1 MISSKVIDVMM
12 PLFDIIKQSKGK
24 TIGEI
29 KQELNIEREK
39 MKKGA
44 SGLIVENLLGIKN
57 NNIADADIPEIGC
70 EVKILPLQ
78 KNKNGEIKAKE
89 PTAIQMINYFE
100 VANETWENA
109 DEQDDF
115 FDKLYADFNIER
127 VQASRMVNSKAS
139 RRGQLMN
146 Y

>member
-78 KNKNGEIKAKE
+78 KNKNGEMEIILWTTKTVSYCMRAFMFS
-89 PTAIQMINYFE
+89 T
-100 VANETWENA
+100 T
-109 DEQDDF
+109 D
-115 FDKLYADFNIER
+115 
-127 VQASRMVNSKAS
+127 
-139 RRGQLMN
+139 
-146 Y
+146 